1 VGTVH
6 VPPAVEGAVEIA
18 WYKLSKDQ
26 ARPVKWSCP
35 EHRPEYELCVYAAL
49 WFVRRDQMY
58 ETVRGTRDEAEHVWT
73 LITTGLAH

>member
-6 VPPAVEGAVEIA
+6 VPPAADDAEQIL
-18 WYKLSKDQ
+18 WTKQTRDK

-58 ETVRGTRDEAEHVWT
+58 ETVRGTRDEAEHLWSL
-73 LITTGLAH
+73 LIAGAAR